1 MWHDEVV
8 RLTGRT
14 LEEAFAIENLT
25 WCQNADQ
32 ADLKLRVRG
41 SAALATAQLAERL
54 HNRIKG
60 SGFNKTDFAL
70 ALLAQDP
77 DAWNVPQYIVDGLQW
92 LEGEIT
98 PPSQPVPA
106 QAIGRGGA

>member
-1 MWHDEVV
+1 M
-8 RLTGRT
+8 
-14 LEEAFAIENLT
+14 
-25 WCQNADQ
+25 
-32 ADLKLRVRG
+32 VRG
-41 SAALATAQLAERL
+41 STRLDATQLAERL

-77 DAWNVPQYIVDGLQW
+77 STWTVPHYILDGLQW

-98 PPSQPVPA
+98 PLTPSPTAQPDA
-106 QAIGRGGA
+106 GTRA